1 MVDSRS
7 LNAVT
12 QTSAF
17 NFKSG
22 DISGTAAKTSDE
34 KNGQGSEY
42 FLMNETEKQTVP
54 QEPMYVDRSAQL
66 RATLN
71 SLAMMNVANLLANKK
86 KQNTSSEI
94 DEILDE
100 QIPEIEQEYQ
110 LDEDATIKAIL
121 EDFDEE

>member
-1 MVDSRS
+1 MGE
-7 LNAVT
+7 N
-12 QTSAF
+12 
-17 NFKSG
+17 
-22 DISGTAAKTSDE
+22 
-34 KNGQGSEY
+34 
-42 FLMNETEKQTVP
+42 EKQTVP

-100 QIPEIEQEYQ
+100 QIPEIEHEYQ